1 MSCFGNKVVVI
12 TGAGSGIGRCLA
24 QQCAAKGAQLAVS
37 DVNADGLKET
47 LASLPNGTKA
57 RSYIVDTA
65 NVDQVFAHAE
75 EVKRD
80 FGGAHFLFNNAGVML
95 NGTFDHQTIQEL
107 EWQVN
112 INMWGVIYGCK
123 AFLPIMMEQREGCLI
138 NISSVI
144 GLIGFPLQTGYAI
157 SKFAIRGLTECLWS
171 ELEGT
176 GVRAIVVHPGGTR
189 TNIKANTRMA
199 ARAGA
204 EEERYAG
211 VADTIMRTSPE
222 DLVGE
227 ILAGV
232 ERGDKR
238 IVPGYLAGRIFWL
251 SRLLPNSYDRL
262 VKRMTK

>member
-1 MSCFGNKVVVI
+1 MSCFKNKVVVI

-24 QQCAAKGAQLAVS
+24 QQCAAKGAQLALS
-37 DVNADGLKET
+37 DVNAKGLKET
-47 LASLPNGTKA
+47 LASLPDGTKA
-57 RSYIVDTA
+57 KSYILDTS
-65 NVDQVFAHAE
+65 NVDQVFDHAE

-95 NGTFDHQTIQEL
+95 NGTFDHQSIEEL

-123 AFLPIMMEQREGCLI
+123 AFLPIMLAQHEGCLI

-144 GLIGFPLQTGYAI
+144 GLIGYPTQSGYAI
-157 SKFAIRGLTECLWS
+157 AKFAIRGLTECLWS

-176 GVRAIVVHPGGTR
+176 GVRAIVVHPGGTK

-199 ARAGA
+199 ANANH

-211 VADTIMRTSPE
+211 VGDKIMRTRPE
-222 DLVGE
+222 DLVAE

-262 VKRMTK
+262 VRMMT